1 MKNVFPKTSF
11 CLFFAII
18 LVYANIS
25 FGQNN
30 FIKLDN
36 STDSSYGFTAQ
47 NPLKLKKGNPEKS
60 IDYSY
65 SFLAGLKTQDDQAL
79 IFLSRF
85 TTSSPTYKEPAIRL
99 NNRFTGLP
107 ISGKSGLLD
116 NYFFLTSVTKDT
128 ISVFVDIYNKGTLMV
143 PIGLKYQQPKK

>member
-1 MKNVFPKTSF
+1 MKNIVLKSSF
-11 CLFFAII
+11 CFLMAII
-18 LVYANIS
+18 IVCVNTS

-30 FIKLDN
+30 FMKLDN
-36 STDSSYGFTAQ
+36 STDSTYGFTAQ

-65 SFLAGLKTQDDQAL
+65 SFLAGLKTKDDQAL
-79 IFLSRF
+79 IYLSRF

-128 ISVFVDIYNKGTLMV
+128 VSIFVDIYNKGTLMV